1 MSEDQSRYVEAA
13 RSDFDR
19 MKQELDK
26 IRASMKADGESPN
39 SNSEVLETA
48 WQDFQDQWA
57 KLQEAGETAS
67 SELQEGFNGA
77 RDRFQRVLESYRKS

>member
-1 MSEDQSRYVEAA
+1 MSEDQNRYVEAA

-26 IRASMKADGESPN
+26 IRASMKTDGDSPT
-39 SNSEVLETA
+39 STSEVLETA
-48 WQDFQDQWA
+48 WQDFQDQWT

-67 SELQEGFNGA
+67 SELQESFNGA
-77 RDRFQRVLESYRKS
+77 RDRFQRVLESYRNS